1 MILKSGQNSLV
12 KKEDK
17 MEENIKK
24 QRVSFL
30 CKNIDELKRI
40 IELAEG
46 LEYQDL
52 VISLTTIKRSLDYEK
67 ETNKIIVN
75 ALNERRKL

>member
-1 MILKSGQNSLV
+1 
-12 KKEDK
+12 

-30 CKNIDELKRI
+30 CKNIDKLKRI
-40 IELAEG
+40 IELAKG

-52 VISLTTIKRSLDYEK
+52 VVSLTIVKRSLDYEQ

-75 ALNERRKL
+75 ALDKRRI

>member
-1 MILKSGQNSLV
+1 
-12 KKEDK
+12 

-40 IELAEG
+40 IELAKG

-52 VISLTTIKRSLDYEK
+52 VVSLTTIKRSLDYEK

-75 ALNERRKL
+75 ALNKRRKK

>member
-1 MILKSGQNSLV
+1 
-12 KKEDK
+12 

-52 VISLTTIKRSLDYEK
+52 VVSLTIVKRSLDYEQ

-75 ALNERRKL
+75 ALNKRRKL

>member
-1 MILKSGQNSLV
+1 
-12 KKEDK
+12 

-75 ALNERRKL
+75 ALDKRRI

>member
-40 IELAEG
+40 IELAKG

-52 VISLTTIKRSLDYEK
+52 VVSLTVVKRSLDYEQ

-75 ALNERRKL
+75 ALDKRRI

>member
-1 MILKSGQNSLV
+1 
-12 KKEDK
+12 

-40 IELAEG
+40 IELAKG

-52 VISLTTIKRSLDYEK
+52 VVSLTVVQRSLDYEQ

-75 ALNERRKL
+75 ALDKRRI

>member
-1 MILKSGQNSLV
+1 
-12 KKEDK
+12 

-40 IELAEG
+40 IELAKG

-52 VISLTTIKRSLDYEK
+52 VVSLTVVKRSLDYEQEK
-67 ETNKIIVN
+67 NKIIVN
-75 ALNERRKL
+75 ALDKRRI

>member
-1 MILKSGQNSLV
+1 
-12 KKEDK
+12 

-40 IELAEG
+40 IELAKG

-52 VISLTTIKRSLDYEK
+52 VVSLTVVKRSLDYEK

-75 ALNERRKL
+75 ALNKRRKK

>member
-1 MILKSGQNSLV
+1 
-12 KKEDK
+12 

-40 IELAEG
+40 IELAKG

-52 VISLTTIKRSLDYEK
+52 VVSLTVVKRSLDYEK

-75 ALNERRKL
+75 ALDKRR